1 MADDRALLENIME
14 RSGDAWRVK
23 DRWNELYASATRYSF
38 PERDFFRA
46 TPAENQGQD
55 KRAGLYDST
64 LPNKSQELVSY
75 LISELTPP
83 FKRWARF
90 EPARFIQDDQRADL
104 AESLSV
110 VTDKFFAVLRLSNFD
125 MEIGSFWS
133 DFIIGTAAMMAVPG
147 NLSLG
152 HGPVM
157 FHAAPLSQI
166 AVEEGGFNEVS
177 AVFRKWCLKGRAI
190 RLQWPSDKLDRIETA
205 NPKFNSTE
213 YTVHEA
219 TMRSEGDD
227 PGPWTY
233 AVAIHGAGVD
243 ADKRLIVRERMKR
256 NPWIVG
262 HWSRISG
269 EAYGRGPILNA
280 LPDAKTINVAKELLF
295 EAAGNAISGI
305 WTARSGLVADLD
317 REIRGGM
324 IFEIDEDGALQAI
337 PSPGNF
343 NLAQIIFEEL
353 QQSIAD
359 AMLSNKLPMDAGT
372 PRSPTEW
379 MIRGQAAARQIGAP
393 FGRTVRGV
401 ITPMA
406 QLVADIMADMGLIE
420 PIRIGRG
427 AVDLRVTSS
436 LAQAGDMELAQGA
449 VQYLETLRA
458 LFPET
463 APLVGKQGEAMRYL
477 GEKMG
482 VDYPKLVKSASE
494 EQELQ
499 AQAQQ
504 LAALYI
510 QQMQAQMQTQG
521 SVNGG

>member
-1 MADDRALLENIME
+1 MPDDPKALIENILE
-14 RSGDAWRVK
+14 RSSDAWRVK
-23 DRWNELYASATRYSF
+23 DRWNALYATGSRYSF
-38 PERDFFRA
+38 PERDFFQT
-46 TPAENQGQD
+46 TPSSNEGRD

-64 LPNKSQELVSY
+64 LANKSQELVSY

-90 EPARFIQDDQRADL
+90 EPARFIDENRKSDL
-104 AESLSV
+104 APKLSAY
-110 VTDKFFAVLRLSNFD
+110 TDKFFAVVRLSNFD
-125 MEIGSFWS
+125 MEIAPFWS
-133 DFIIGTAAMMAVPG
+133 DYILGSAAMMVVPG
-147 NLSLG
+147 NLSIG

-157 FHAAPLSQI
+157 FHSAPLSQI
-166 AVEEGGFNEVS
+166 ATEEGGFNEVS
-177 AVFRKWCLKGRAI
+177 GVFRKWSLKGRAI
-190 RLQWPSDKLDRIETA
+190 RLQWSQANLDALEAA
-205 NPKFNSTE
+205 NPKFNSHE
-213 YTVHEA
+213 YEVHEA
-219 TMRSEGDD
+219 TIRSEAGE

-233 AVAIHGAGVD
+233 AVVIQGAGAD
-243 ADKRLIVRERMKR
+243 AERRLIVRERMKR

-262 HWSRISG
+262 HWSRVSG

-280 LPDAKTINVAKELLF
+280 LPDAKTLNVAKELLF

-305 WTARSGLVADLD
+305 WTARSGMVADLD

-324 IFEIDEDGALQAI
+324 IFEIDEDGALQAL

-343 NLAQIIFEEL
+343 DLAQIIFAEL

-406 QLVADIMADMGLIE
+406 QLIADIMADIGLVE
-420 PIRIGRG
+420 PISIGRG
-427 AVDLRVTSS
+427 EVDLRVTSS
-436 LAQAGDMELAQGA
+436 LAQAGDMEIAQSS
-449 VQYLETLRA
+449 VQFLETVRA

-463 APLVGKQGEAMRYL
+463 APLVTKQGEAMRHL

-482 VDYPKLVKSASE
+482 VDYTKLIKSVSE
-494 EQELQ
+494 EEELQ

-510 QQMQAQMQTQG
+510 QQMQAQAGQG
-521 SVNGG
+521 AA